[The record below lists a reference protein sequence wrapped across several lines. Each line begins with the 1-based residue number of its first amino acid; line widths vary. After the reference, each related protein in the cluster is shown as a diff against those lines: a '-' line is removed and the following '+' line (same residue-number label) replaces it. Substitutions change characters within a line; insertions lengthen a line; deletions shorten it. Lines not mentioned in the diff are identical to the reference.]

1 MSSSRSFELTY
12 HRSLS
17 SPFHLSAL
25 IRNWADVTFPF
36 QKENP
41 SSLEKHLPSTK
52 NINKVTHVNT
62 LLTTYT
68 SLYVPPV
75 RFRALCPQKK
85 QPHPPQ
91 ASRFACIA
99 EPQSVGF
106 CGDTLDLTTQPFLFP
121 KKYLGSWGY
130 IFRYGWWQP
139 DIRDQLTSWYGE

>member
-1 MSSSRSFELTY
+1 MPNEHPHQWVPSN
-12 HRSLS
+12 
-17 SPFHLSAL
+17 HLSAL
-25 IRNWADVTFPF
+25 IGNWADVTFPF

-52 NINKVTHVNT
+52 NINKVTHVNS

-68 SLYVPPV
+68 SLYVLPV
-75 RFRALCPQKK
+75 RFCALCPSKISNKKK
-85 QPHPPQ
+85 QTHPPQ
-91 ASRFACIA
+91 ASPHACIA

-130 IFRYGWWQP
+130 LSI
-139 DIRDQLTSWYGE
+139 QLMATRHPGSTHQLIW